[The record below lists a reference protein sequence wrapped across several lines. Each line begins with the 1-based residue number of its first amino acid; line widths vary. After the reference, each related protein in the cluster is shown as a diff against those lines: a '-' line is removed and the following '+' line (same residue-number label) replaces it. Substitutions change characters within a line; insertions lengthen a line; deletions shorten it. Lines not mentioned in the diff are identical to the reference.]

1 MQTVKVVGAELAVA
15 FPISQDVKSDL
26 QKFVCNGQ
34 DGALGSTP
42 SRQAPVQRREIVV
55 PLGGHGPCRLTQ
67 ASSQPGISFPGFPAL
82 PLAGGLVTAGTYSHP
97 TRQPLRLPKLV
108 HFESPPH
115 ADSS

>member
-26 QKFVCNGQ
+26 QKFVGNGQ

-55 PLGGHGPCRLTQ
+55 PSWWTRPMPPDTGIVAARHFLSGFSRSSACRRSRNCRDILPPN
-67 ASSQPGISFPGFPAL
+67 SPGAQDPQTGSC
-82 PLAGGLVTAGTYSHP
+82 
-97 TRQPLRLPKLV
+97 
-108 HFESPPH
+108 
-115 ADSS
+115 